1 MQRLA
6 SQTSIRV
13 AATTAALT
21 AVMIM
26 SIITARHTRAQGKQ
40 SSPLVVRVAVFS
52 SDQGG
57 LDDYQDFIDGHLF
70 PTLRTVP
77 GYVATFI
84 GRDTGGGQ
92 LISLCFWRSESVAA
106 AGEDAVSRAIRALPP
121 GSAPRPSK
129 VEKYVVESRDIKV
142 PIAR

>member
-26 SIITARHTRAQGKQ
+26 SITAGHTRAQAKQ

-52 SDQGG
+52 SDQGR

-92 LISLCFWRSESVAA
+92 LISLSFWRSEADAA

-142 PIAR
+142 PMAR